1 MLDFQTLYQQKVG
14 LIYRYVY
21 SKVGNRDEAEDL
33 TAEIFL
39 KAMSGINLERSPESM
54 QSWLYLIARTT
65 IADYWR
71 AYYHLPQSSLD
82 SLLETG
88 WEGPAE
94 KEAVDFNDT
103 PATCVQH
110 LLSALP
116 AQYREVLICRFL
128 LNLSVKE
135 TALKMAVTESNVRV
149 LQYRALKRAA
159 ILENAAMPEESEV
172 VCSS

>member
-1 MLDFQTLYQQKVG
+1 MLDFQTFYQQKVG

-33 TAEIFL
+33 TEEIFL

-94 KEAVDFNDT
+94 QEAVESNDK
-103 PATCVQH
+103 PATRVQH
-110 LLSALP
+110 LLAALP
-116 AQYREVLICRFL
+116 AQYKEVLTCRFL

-135 TALKMAVTESNVRV
+135 TACKMAVSEANVRV
-149 LQYRALKRAA
+149 LQFRALKRAA
-159 ILENAAMPEESEV
+159 TLEHIAIPLEQQADAS
-172 VCSS
+172 